1 MFFSYAFYF
10 CPDPLWR
17 WSNLTSIFFRWV
29 GEKKHQL
36 VTFFLGL
43 SDLRPIFNL
52 EITSSKVSFWKSHKV
67 HQTPSMLITQGLTI
81 VFDGEILMRYFL
93 GKVIFPSQ
101 KWLIQRR
108 WAMIFAIYAICLGR
122 CCVTI
127 WSTSPR
133 SRKGHDLMFGL
144 DILYYSN
151 TVDGSEI
158 RHQLRLVVF
167 PTM

>member
-1 MFFSYAFYF
+1 MFFSYVFYC

-17 WSNLTSIFFRWV
+17 WSNSTSIFFRWV

-36 VTFFLGL
+36 VTFFFWGVLPTYDPF
-43 SDLRPIFNL
+43 STLRSPQARFFF
-52 EITSSKVSFWKSHKV
+52 EKITRCIRHHQCWSLKVWDFWWRDYEK
-67 HQTPSMLITQGLTI
+67 
-81 VFDGEILMRYFL
+81 FFL

-144 DILYYSN
+144 VSEWIFYIIVILLMVQTSC
-151 TVDGSEI
+151 TSWGW
-158 RHQLRLVVF
+158 
-167 PTM
+167 